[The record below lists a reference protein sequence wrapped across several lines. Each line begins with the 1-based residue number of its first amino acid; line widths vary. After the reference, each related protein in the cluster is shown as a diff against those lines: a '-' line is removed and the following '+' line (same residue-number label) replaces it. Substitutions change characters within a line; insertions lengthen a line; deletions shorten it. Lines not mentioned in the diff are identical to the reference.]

1 MLLMSGMILL
11 AYVRRSEDASMFAP
25 KVAKSQTE
33 AAASSTNKLKQ
44 PASRW
49 AGKKPGGEA
58 VAPKNMTALEAPR
71 SLSWS
76 IGNIPIHP
84 PGSPQAG
91 RVNQGRAALQT
102 AKRGISG
109 SGDTLPYRD
118 TIQHAF
124 GAHDAGDIR
133 VHTDAPAQDACRTLG
148 AHAYA
153 YGPSIALA
161 KLSLFTVAHEA
172 AHVVQQRERAQPGV
186 EAGPVVGEAS
196 DAFERHADAVA
207 EAVVAGRPAHHLLDA
222 SPGGAAAPR
231 LQLQDGNPPAANDP
245 EAAAEAKKK
254 ADTSSDIDAILA
266 AGRRERAPQA
276 PAGPKATNAA
286 SIVYR
291 ILRLYY
297 PDLTTRWWISGVGG
311 SDIVKGV
318 KLTLTGTKNVDI
330 TVGRDFIAQ
339 TDEAHLQDRVDDVG
353 RAFASLEADHSKGT
367 ATAETTNTPSLDEAK
382 AIEEG
387 GKLFAAKAEFGLTAG
402 NQAGPDDG
410 DGYDARYWKEEHRNI
425 VATVEPW
432 LAMSEMVKHL
442 GDPIPMKDGRMTHWH
457 FDCFEGMDVVRKY
470 AEWRTSTRT
479 AFNQKNSPLSIGFN
493 AYLRAGAR
501 DLDKPIKSDR
511 PGGAPYSEGEMVA
524 TTKGGKM
531 SFETT
536 HIPAGPSMDK
546 VLEDAPAGSWVCFTN
561 LDISAKLLQ
570 HSRNKEAGKPI
581 AAAQQ
586 AFIDRISPWNNENAL
601 KISHDR
607 YSAFPF
613 GVVDAATIM
622 AEMAKI
628 VFDPA
633 PVPAGY
639 IQRNIYISSVV
650 NKKP

>member
-1 MLLMSGMILL
+1 
-11 AYVRRSEDASMFAP
+11 V
-25 KVAKSQTE
+25 
-33 AAASSTNKLKQ
+33 
-44 PASRW
+44 
-49 AGKKPGGEA
+49 
-58 VAPKNMTALEAPR
+58 
-71 SLSWS
+71 
-76 IGNIPIHP
+76 
-84 PGSPQAG
+84 
-91 RVNQGRAALQT
+91 
-102 AKRGISG
+102 
-109 SGDTLPYRD
+109 
-118 TIQHAF
+118 
-124 GAHDAGDIR
+124 GDIR

-153 YGPSIALA
+153 YGPNIALA

-172 AHVVQQRERAQPGV
+172 AHAVQQRERAQRGA

-196 DAFERHADAVA
+196 DAFEHHADAVA
-207 EAVVAGRPAHHLLDA
+207 EAVVAGRPAQHLLDA
-222 SPGGAAAPR
+222 SPGGGAAPR
-231 LQLQDGNPPAANDP
+231 LQRQDGNPPAADDP
-245 EAAAEAKKK
+245 QAAAEAKKK

-266 AGRRERAPQA
+266 AGRRERDPQA
-276 PAGPKATNAA
+276 PAGAKAINAA

-297 PDLTTRWWISGVGG
+297 PDLTTRWSISGVGG
-311 SDIVKGV
+311 SSVVKGV

-330 TVGRDFIAQ
+330 TVGHDFVAQ

-367 ATAETTNTPSLDEAK
+367 ATAEATNTPPLDESK

-387 GKLFAAKAEFGLTAG
+387 GKLFAAKADFGLTAG

-479 AFNQKNSPLSIGFN
+479 AFNQKNRPLSIGFN

-511 PGGAPYSEGEMVA
+511 PGGAPYSQGEMVA
-524 TTKGGKM
+524 TTKGGELT
-531 SFETT
+531 FEPT

-546 VLEDAPAGSWVCFTN
+546 VLEDAPPGSWVCFTN

-601 KISHDR
+601 KIGHDR

-613 GVVDAATIM
+613 GIVDAATIM
-622 AEMAKI
+622 DRMAKI
-628 VFDPA
+628 VFDA
-633 PVPAGY
+633 TPVPAGY
-639 IQRNIYISSVV
+639 IQRNIYISLVA

>member
-1 MLLMSGMILL
+1 ML
-11 AYVRRSEDASMFAP
+11 
-25 KVAKSQTE
+25 VARPFGAGELEQAEMRDEKPVGDHE
-33 AAASSTNKLKQ
+33 Q
-44 PASRW
+44 P
-49 AGKKPGGEA
+49 
-58 VAPKNMTALEAPR
+58 VAPKNMTAPETPR

-84 PGSPQAG
+84 PGLARAG
-91 RVNQGRAALQT
+91 SVNQGRAALQT
-102 AKRGISG
+102 AERGTSG
-109 SGDTLPYRD
+109 AGGTLPYRD

-124 GAHDAGDIR
+124 GAHDVGDMR
-133 VHTDAPAQDACRTLG
+133 VYTDAPAQDACRTLG

-153 YGPSIALA
+153 YGPNIALA
-161 KLSLFTVAHEA
+161 KPSLFTVAHEA
-172 AHVVQQRERAQPGV
+172 AHVVQQRERGRKDE
-186 EAGPVVGEAS
+186 EAGTIVGEAS

-207 EAVVAGRPAHHLLDA
+207 EAVVAGRPAQHLLDA

-231 LQLQDGNPPAANDP
+231 LQRQAGNPPAVDNP

-254 ADTSSDIDAILA
+254 ADTSRDIDAILA
-266 AGRRERAPQA
+266 AGQRERDPQI
-276 PAGPKATNAA
+276 PASAKAFNAA
-286 SIVYR
+286 QIVYR
-291 ILRLYY
+291 ILSLYY
-297 PDLTTRWWISGVGG
+297 PDLTTRWWISSVRGAAA
-311 SDIVKGV
+311 VKGV

-330 TVGRDFIAQ
+330 TVGHDFIAQ
-339 TDEAHLQDRVDDVG
+339 TDETHLQDRVDDVG
-353 RAFASLEADHSKGT
+353 RAFASLETGHSKETG
-367 ATAETTNTPSLDEAK
+367 AATTNTPPLDEAQ

-387 GKLFAAKAEFGLTAG
+387 GTLFAAKAHFGLAAG
-402 NQAGPDDG
+402 NQTGPDAG
-410 DGYDARYWKEEHRNI
+410 DGYDARYWKEEHRSI

-442 GDPIPMKDGRMTHWH
+442 GDPIPTKDGRTTHWH

-479 AFNQKNSPLSIGFN
+479 AFNQKNSPLRIGFN
-493 AYLRAGAR
+493 AYLQAGAR

-511 PGGAPYSEGEMVA
+511 PGGAPYSEGEPVA
-524 TTKGGKM
+524 TTKGGNM
-531 SFETT
+531 IFEPK

-570 HSRNKEAGKPI
+570 DSRNKAAGRPI
-581 AAAQQ
+581 TAEQQ

-601 KISHDR
+601 KIGHDR

-613 GVVDAATIM
+613 GIVDAATIM
-622 AEMAKI
+622 DGMAKI

-639 IQRNIYISSVV
+639 IQRNIYISSVA